1 MTPADIVSS
10 KDFETIIKFAIRRYN
25 LKGRIKSYEDFVQDV
40 AANILRY
47 GSGDYSKSHVIVN
60 HCKWVSYGY
69 VGRRSRKRKIYK
81 SQTSY
86 VDEGFA
92 RVDEEDTRDAK
103 LARLT
108 PRQRQIVS
116 ARLDGMSN
124 GDLADSLRVS
134 KQNIH
139 CVIVTAFERLN
150 NYDKKERTC

>member
-1 MTPADIVSS
+1 MTPHDIVSS
-10 KDFETIIKFAIRRYN
+10 KDFETIIKFAIKRYN

-40 AANILRY
+40 ATHILKH
-47 GSGDYSKSHVIVN
+47 GSGNYSKSHVIVN
-60 HCKWVSYGY
+60 HCRWVSFEY
-69 VGRRSRKRKIYK
+69 VRRTRKRKFYK
-81 SQTSY
+81 APIFY